1 MRTRDIFILD
11 DLVTSLDK
19 NKDNQKKAIEILNSI
34 IVTAQ
39 QEINKINIH
48 YNYEKENLQV

>member
-48 YNYEKENLQV
+48 YNYEKENLQI